1 MFSFYY
7 FFSASD
13 YRNGSFSFILFFLL
27 MALSSRLYR
36 RVESLL
42 LWAVACVEILFPLM
56 PPFLLLSFF
65 SRHFTQQLTHLLK
78 VGKCTNWQRKNW
90 LAPPLLPCP
99 PSPQTV
105 LSQHRSCTPAACSS
119 SNPNFPGYSRCLVL
133 GARPECWHA
142 LPAPLPPIP
151 PSVSG

>member
-13 YRNGSFSFILFFLL
+13 DRNGSFSFTLFFLL
-27 MALSSRLYR
+27 TALSSRLYR

-42 LWAVACVEILFPLM
+42 LRAVACVEILFPLT

-78 VGKCTNWQRKNW
+78 VGKCTN
-90 LAPPLLPCP
+90 
-99 PSPQTV
+99 
-105 LSQHRSCTPAACSS
+105 
-119 SNPNFPGYSRCLVL
+119 
-133 GARPECWHA
+133 
-142 LPAPLPPIP
+142 
-151 PSVSG
+151 